1 LENRDRIPY
10 ALTAYGLPYRMG
22 YLATKAGV
30 KYADPLTPIGLMDI
44 ADAEGLAGV
53 EFPLL
58 SLVPSF
64 DGAVVRVSEA
74 QMEAGAELKRRGLKL
89 IADYGALLDN
99 DAAHCR
105 DYLGLAAKAGANVV
119 RATLSHI
126 LCGDRRNFAGGWDAH
141 LAALAE
147 RLRELLPFA
156 EELGVCI
163 AVENHQDATNEDL
176 LELAERT
183 GHSPAFG
190 ITLDTGN
197 PLAVGQDP
205 TEAARKLA
213 PIIRHVHLKDY
224 TIHFAPEGYR
234 LARCAAGEG
243 AIDFPAIL
251 AAVRSNGHAVLP
263 GIEIAAQATRTIPVL
278 DEGWWEEFPAR
289 NARELVPVLRLL
301 WQKGRPADEPYSSA
315 WERGEQSVVVA
326 AEELDVVRR
335 SVDYF
340 RGIG

>member
-1 LENRDRIPY
+1 LNKTARIPY
-10 ALTAYGLPYRMG
+10 ALTAYGLPHCMG
-22 YLATKAGV
+22 YLPTKSGE
-30 KYADPLTPIGLMDI
+30 KYTAPLTSIDLMDL

-64 DGAVVRVSEA
+64 DGAVVQVRAA
-74 QMEAGAELKRRGLKL
+74 QIEIGAELKRRGLKL

-99 DAAHCR
+99 DAEHCR
-105 DYLGLAAKAGANVV
+105 GYLALAAKTGANVV

-126 LCGDRRNFAGGWDAH
+126 LCGDRRNFAGGWASH

-156 EELGVCI
+156 EDLGLCI
-163 AVENHQDATNEDL
+163 AVENHQDATDEDL

-183 GHSPAFG
+183 GNSPAFG

-205 TEAARKLA
+205 VEAARKLA
-213 PIIRHVHLKDY
+213 PIIRHLHLKDY
-224 TIHFAPEGYR
+224 TIHFAPNGYR
-234 LARCAAGEG
+234 LVRCAAGEG

-251 AAVRSNGHAVLP
+251 AAVRSNGHGVLP
-263 GIEIAAQATRTIPVL
+263 GIEIAAQATRTIPL
-278 DEGWWEEFPAR
+278 LEESWWEEFPPR
-289 NARELVPVLRLL
+289 NTRELVPVLRSL
-301 WQKGRPADEPYSSA
+301 WQKGRPADESYSSA
-315 WERGEQSVVVA
+315 WERGEPSSIIA

-335 SVDYF
+335 SVTYF